1 VKWIVTQGETPIDP
15 QEVFGLR
22 KRAIRTQAELN
33 RAEAVNMAKAELA
46 PSIHD
51 SSRTLELEWLMHL
64 HRKMFGD
71 VWSWAGT
78 FRRTERNIGVPFTQV
93 RLELTQLIENAKYR
107 LKLGG
112 NREETATYF
121 HHGLLFI
128 HPFPNGNG
136 RWARRVTEAQCDYL
150 SIRPPKWISL
160 ALQEVAPYRESYLD
174 SLRIADGGELAPL
187 QRLLFDY

>member
-1 VKWIVTQGETPIDP
+1 MKWIVTQGETPIDP

-22 KRAIRTQAELN
+22 KRAIKTQAELN

-46 PSIHD
+46 LSIHD

-64 HRKMFGD
+64 HHKMFGD
-71 VWSWAGT
+71 VWNWAGT

-93 RLELTQLIENAKYR
+93 RLELIQLIENAKYR
-107 LKLGG
+107 LKLSES
-112 NREETATYF
+112 REEIATYF

-160 ALQEVAPYRESYLD
+160 APNEVANYRDKYLH
-174 SLRIADGGELAPL
+174 SLRVADRGELAPL
-187 QRLLFDY
+187 QRLLFD